1 MFKFYEVGGCVRD
14 SLLGVESKDIDYVAV
29 PSDDLLKEVSSAHTM
44 FGILENFLNLE
55 GFEIFL
61 VTENCFTIRAKFP
74 ASHKYAGVADF
85 VMARKEE
92 GIYSR
97 NSPADCETWNFV

>member
-29 PSDDLLKEVSSAHTM
+29 PSEELLKDVSSAHIM
-44 FGILENFLNLE
+44 FGILESFLRLE

-61 VTENCFTIRAKFP
+61 VTENLELLKL
-74 ASHKYAGVADF
+74 
-85 VMARKEE
+85 
-92 GIYSR
+92 IYST
-97 NSPADCETWNFV
+97 D